1 MDNLKRETPEA
12 GQASGGAFD
21 KVRGDY
27 NTVGEKLTSDSP
39 LYPLYSDIT
48 QPEPAKFLSLAELVW
63 LAIDPS
69 IGPKNK
75 AAALTPFKAN
85 VKRKEVAVTSD
96 FHALVTDHD
105 DDDKTA
111 DQIRAAYDR
120 WNVAYMAFTSAS
132 HEQEKHGITGK
143 RWKPVIPLAYAVSYE
158 RYNVLSRGLMLMN
171 GTDAVQ
177 SRSQQ
182 VFYAPNKISKA
193 APFDYIDE
201 TERPFLDP
209 HDDSHPLIKACV
221 EAYEAETKRQE
232 AKASKATSKPRPT
245 VTGEQAGIIGKVLD
259 AYSDIGAIID
269 QYDYKRAGSRWRC
282 PNSTSG
288 IPGVVRLTGSDGRE
302 RLYSHHGEAD
312 PLSNLNNDG
321 HALDVFDVLVALE
334 YGGDFSRAVCELA
347 KDLDPEGQRQRQ
359 RDHMAAKSAVAA
371 VEQFG
376 STVTKEAQKLADYIH
391 KQLMEWLQVN
401 PDTQPDEAES
411 LKPDAERIT
420 RMINGAFWSGG
431 KSKVFLL
438 NHSESLIQFTEKDSF
453 RFLVRTFGHVIDKA
467 AVTALAKVMVFGCA
481 SPEAEEKARA
491 KHISGCMGAANSA
504 IMDHLKYTNQR
515 ESIEWR
521 VDMFAKNSRMELLE
535 DKARIVLT
543 HRPFPTSKK
552 PDDYAAIVA
561 DYKEHFSRFDEFLK
575 FLVAARFSVDRK
587 KAYLWILAT
596 SDWGKG
602 FLIGVLKNLGC
613 CVETSMKEVE
623 AMLEGKPVGRSA
635 EDFKRAFVLLID
647 EFKTV
652 KSELKQL
659 QSEISL
665 SPKNQLTCTVEVF
678 AKVFTSAESVSSL
691 VTENGVED
699 QFANRMSIFQEDGDI
714 TKRPL
719 YKQVGNARYIRAVQA
734 YTARFLNDG
743 IAKVQKSGR
752 EKAEAEAEE
761 YLNGFIARNGLDTV
775 YERFSD
781 SLPGLAAELVEY
793 FTDGDGNMSSLVIN
807 DHGAVYLRSP
817 AKAVDDYLRDHY
829 DPSQITAFR
838 IKKNDLIRLMSVDGA
853 GNQTHRVNGV
863 SKKAVKLKV

>member
-1 MDNLKRETPEA
+1 MDNLKQTTPAA
-12 GQASGGAFD
+12 GQHTGEAFD
-21 KVRGDY
+21 TAPIDY
-27 NTVGEKLTSDSP
+27 STVGEKLTSDSP

-48 QPEPAKFLSLAELVW
+48 QSEPAKFLSLAGLVW

-105 DDDKTA
+105 NDDKTA

-143 RWKPVIPLAYAVSYE
+143 RWKPVIPLAYAVNYE

-209 HDDSHPLIKACV
+209 HDDSHPLIKACM
-221 EAYEAETKRQE
+221 EAYEAEIKRQE
-232 AKASKATSKPRPT
+232 AKASKATLKPRPT

-491 KHISGCMGAANSA
+491 KHISGCMGAANSV

-775 YERFSD
+775 FQRFSD
-781 SLPGLAAELVEY
+781 SLPGLAAEIVTY
-793 FTDGDGNMSSLVIN
+793 FADRNQPREKVVWDA
-807 DHGAVYLRSP
+807 GAAYLISP

-829 DPSQITAFR
+829 DQSQITAFR
-838 IKKNDLIRLMSVDGA
+838 IKKDDLIRLMSIDGA
-853 GNQTHRVNGV
+853 GNQTHRINGGP
-863 SKKAVKLKV
+863 KKAVKLKM

>member
-1 MDNLKRETPEA
+1 MLSRVHAEQRVDGAFWALWADIDEPNGLTLRDLVRAAEQILPGDFMAYTTSSATEERQKARLIVPLSYA
-12 GQASGGAFD
+12 VSGGEWKTLQKILND
-21 KVRGDY
+21 KLQAASITPDRASERPGQLCYLPNRGKFY
-27 NTVGEKLTSDSP
+27 AYHHEQLTGP
-39 LYPLYSDIT
+39 VLSDIWAD
-48 QPEPAKFLSLAELVW
+48 ELAEE
-63 LAIDPS
+63 AQRQATEEAARMEQARKAT
-69 IGPKNK
+69 PK
-75 AAALTPFKAN
+75 P
-85 VKRKEVAVTSD
+85 
-96 FHALVTDHD
+96 
-105 DDDKTA
+105 
-111 DQIRAAYDR
+111 RA
-120 WNVAYMAFTSAS
+120 
-132 HEQEKHGITGK
+132 GITG
-143 RWKPVIPLAYAVSYE
+143 
-158 RYNVLSRGLMLMN
+158 
-171 GTDAVQ
+171 DQ
-177 SRSQQ
+177 S
-182 VFYAPNKISKA
+182 
-193 APFDYIDE
+193 
-201 TERPFLDP
+201 
-209 HDDSHPLIKACV
+209 
-221 EAYEAETKRQE
+221 
-232 AKASKATSKPRPT
+232 
-245 VTGEQAGIIGKVLD
+245 GIIDRVC
-259 AYSDIGAIID
+259 A
-269 QYDYKRAGSRWRC
+269 QYDLDGELQAVGYKRAGSRYRS
-282 PNSTSG
+282 PESSSG
-288 IPGVVRLTGSDGRE
+288 IPGIVILTGDDGKE
-302 RLYSHHGEAD
+302 RLYSHHGGTD
-312 PLSNLNNDG
+312 PLSNLNHDG
-321 HALDVFDVLVALE
+321 HALDVFDLMCALQF
-334 YGGDFSRAVCELA
+334 GGDVSRAVAELA
-347 KDLDPEGQRQRQ
+347 DKVDPEGQRQRQ
-359 RDHMAAKSAVAA
+359 RDHMAAKSAVAT

-376 STVTKEAQKLADYIH
+376 STVTKEAQKIADFIH
-391 KQLMEWLQVN
+391 GVLMEQLQV
-401 PDTQPDEAES
+401 DAGTEEAKS

-467 AVTALAKVMVFGCA
+467 AVTALAKVMAFGCA

-561 DYKEHFSRFDEFLK
+561 DYKEHFRRFDEFLK

-734 YTARFLNDG
+734 YTARFLNAG
-743 IAKVQKSGR
+743 IAETQKSGR

-781 SLPGLAAELVEY
+781 SLPGLAAEIAAY
-793 FTDGDGNMSSLVIN
+793 FADRNQPREKVIW
-807 DHGAVYLRSP
+807 DAGAAYLISP

-838 IKKNDLIRLMSVDGA
+838 IKKNDLIRLMSIDGA

>member
-1 MDNLKRETPEA
+1 MDAIKVTPAA
-12 GQASGGAFD
+12 GQHTGEAFDTTPDYYSTVAQSFCSGYGQHHSPNADNNPRPLITCTLSDIEAMLIDPPSLAKSSAQWFIPSTMLSRVHAEQRVDGAFWALWADIDEPNGLTLRDLVRAAEQILPGDFMAYTTSSATEEKQKARLIVPLSCAVSGGEWKTLQKILND
-21 KVRGDY
+21 KLQAASITPDRASERPGQLCYLPNRGKFY
-27 NTVGEKLTSDSP
+27 AYHHEP
-39 LYPLYSDIT
+39 LLGPMTPDNWVD
-48 QPEPAKFLSLAELVW
+48 ELAEE
-63 LAIDPS
+63 AQRQATEETARMEQARKAT
-69 IGPKNK
+69 PK
-75 AAALTPFKAN
+75 P
-85 VKRKEVAVTSD
+85 
-96 FHALVTDHD
+96 
-105 DDDKTA
+105 
-111 DQIRAAYDR
+111 RA
-120 WNVAYMAFTSAS
+120 
-132 HEQEKHGITGK
+132 GITG
-143 RWKPVIPLAYAVSYE
+143 
-158 RYNVLSRGLMLMN
+158 N
-171 GTDAVQ
+171 Q
-177 SRSQQ
+177 S
-182 VFYAPNKISKA
+182 
-193 APFDYIDE
+193 
-201 TERPFLDP
+201 
-209 HDDSHPLIKACV
+209 
-221 EAYEAETKRQE
+221 
-232 AKASKATSKPRPT
+232 
-245 VTGEQAGIIGKVLD
+245 GIID
-259 AYSDIGAIID
+259 RICA
-269 QYDYKRAGSRWRC
+269 QYDLDGELQAVGYKRAGSRYRS
-282 PNSTSG
+282 PESSSG
-288 IPGVVRLTGSDGRE
+288 IPGIVILTGDDGKE
-302 RLYSHHGEAD
+302 RLYSHHGETD
-312 PLSNLNNDG
+312 PLSNLNHDG
-321 HALDVFDVLVALE
+321 HALDVFDLMCALQF
-334 YGGDFSRAVCELA
+334 GGDVSRAVAELA
-347 KDLDPEGQRQRQ
+347 DKVDPEGQRQRQ

-420 RMINGAFWSGG
+420 HMINGAFWSGG

-453 RFLVRTFGHVIDKA
+453 KFLVRTFGRVIDRA

-481 SPEAEEKARA
+481 SSEAEEKARD
-491 KHISGCMGAANSA
+491 KHIRGCMGAANSA

-678 AKVFTSAESVSSL
+678 VKVFTSAESVSSL

-743 IAKVQKSGR
+743 IAETQKSGR

-761 YLNGFIARNGLDTV
+761 WLNGFIARNGLDTV
-775 YERFSD
+775 FQRFSD
-781 SLPGLAAELVEY
+781 SLPGLAAEIATY
-793 FTDGDGNMSSLVIN
+793 FADRNQPHEKVVWDA
-807 DHGAVYLRSP
+807 GAAYLISP

-829 DPSQITAFR
+829 DQSQITAFR
-838 IKKNDLIRLMSVDGA
+838 IKKDYLIRLMSIDGA
-853 GNQTHRVNGV
+853 GNQTHRINGGP
-863 SKKAVKLKV
+863 KKAVKLKM

>member
-1 MDNLKRETPEA
+1 MDAIKVPPTA
-12 GQASGGAFD
+12 GQHTGEAFETAPIDYSTVAQNLCSGYGQHHSPNADNNPRPLITCTLSDIEAMLIDPPSLAKSSAQWFIPSTMLSRVHAEQRVDGAFWALWADIDEPNGLTLRDLVRAAEQILPGDFMAYTTSSATEERQKARLIVPLSCAVSGDEWKTRQKILND
-21 KVRGDY
+21 KLQAASITPDRASERPGQLCYLPNRGKFY
-27 NTVGEKLTSDSP
+27 AYHHEQLTGLVLSDSWA
-39 LYPLYSDIT
+39 D
-48 QPEPAKFLSLAELVW
+48 ELAEE
-63 LAIDPS
+63 AQRQATEEAARMEQARKAT
-69 IGPKNK
+69 PK
-75 AAALTPFKAN
+75 P
-85 VKRKEVAVTSD
+85 
-96 FHALVTDHD
+96 
-105 DDDKTA
+105 
-111 DQIRAAYDR
+111 RA
-120 WNVAYMAFTSAS
+120 
-132 HEQEKHGITGK
+132 GITG
-143 RWKPVIPLAYAVSYE
+143 
-158 RYNVLSRGLMLMN
+158 
-171 GTDAVQ
+171 DQ
-177 SRSQQ
+177 S
-182 VFYAPNKISKA
+182 
-193 APFDYIDE
+193 
-201 TERPFLDP
+201 
-209 HDDSHPLIKACV
+209 
-221 EAYEAETKRQE
+221 
-232 AKASKATSKPRPT
+232 
-245 VTGEQAGIIGKVLD
+245 GIIDRVC
-259 AYSDIGAIID
+259 A
-269 QYDYKRAGSRWRC
+269 QYDLDGELQAVGYKRAGSRYRS
-282 PNSTSG
+282 PESSSG
-288 IPGVVRLTGSDGRE
+288 IPGIVILTGDDGRE
-302 RLYSHHGEAD
+302 RLYSHHGETD
-312 PLSNLNNDG
+312 PLSNLNHDG
-321 HALDVFDVLVALE
+321 HALDVFDLMCVLQF
-334 YGGDFSRAVCELA
+334 GGDVSRAVAELA
-347 KDLDPEGQRQRQ
+347 DKVDPEGQKQRQ

-376 STVTKEAQKLADYIH
+376 STITKEAQKIADFIH
-391 KQLMEWLQVN
+391 GVLMAQLQV
-401 PDTQPDEAES
+401 DAGTEEAES
-411 LKPDAERIT
+411 LKPDAEIIT

-453 RFLVRTFGHVIDKA
+453 RFLVRTFGNVVDRA
-467 AVTALAKVMVFGCA
+467 AVTALAKFVEFGGG
-481 SPEAEEKARA
+481 PEAQEKARD
-491 KHISGCMGAANSA
+491 KHIRGCMGAANSA

-699 QFANRMSIFQEDGDI
+699 QFANRMSRFQEDGDI

-734 YTARFLNDG
+734 YTAEFLNVG
-743 IAKVQKSGR
+743 IAKAQSLGR
-752 EKAEAEAEE
+752 EKAEAGAEE
-761 YLNGFIARNGLDTV
+761 WLNGFIARNGLDTV
-775 YERFSD
+775 FQRFSD
-781 SLPGLAAELVEY
+781 SLPGLAAEIVDY
-793 FTDGDGNMSSLVIN
+793 FADRNQPREKVVWDA
-807 DHGAVYLRSP
+807 GAAYLISP
-817 AKAVDDYLRDHY
+817 AKAVDDYLVDHY
-829 DPSQITAFR
+829 DQSQITAFR
-838 IKKNDLIRLMSVDGA
+838 IKKDDLIRLMSVDGA
-853 GNQTHRVNGV
+853 GNQTHRVNGGP
-863 SKKAVKLKV
+863 KKAVKLKM